1 MTQQLLPARHSFP
14 EGFFWGGAF
23 AAHQMEGAWD
33 EGGKGLSVTDI
44 SALRKDVP
52 IELRMQGDLSRDQ
65 VREMLSHEDDWVFPK
80 RWGIDFYHTYEDD
93 LALLGREGLGLN
105 AIRTS
110 VNWSRIFPRGD
121 EEEPCEEGLAFYD
134 RLVDAMLANGMEP
147 FITVS
152 HYEMPLAL
160 AMDHGGWHDRATI
173 GKFVRLC
180 QVLFDRYHDR
190 VKHWILVNQINMVA
204 HEGFNQLGVPTDETD
219 DPMSAR
225 YQALHNEMVACA
237 LATAYAHDTYPDLQ
251 IGVMEYANLAYPA
264 TTSPND
270 VMATYRR
277 NQMEQLPADVLAQGA
292 YPGYALRFFEDR
304 GIKVVAED
312 GDLEALA
319 AHTADFV
326 CFSYY
331 LTQICSAESVATHEP
346 GGGDT
351 FQNPLLEANP
361 WGWAIDPT
369 GLRWTLNVYQDR
381 YHKPLYIVENGCGYL
396 EEPGDDGIVH
406 DPYRVQFFRD
416 HIEAAREA
424 VADGVDLRGF
434 FAWGAMDIVSASSC
448 EMSKRYGF
456 IHVDQD
462 DYGHGTGKR
471 TPKESYAW
479 MQRVIAS
486 NGGEL

>member
-121 EEEPCEEGLAFYD
+121 EEEPNEEGLAFYD
-134 RLVDAMLANGMEP
+134 RLVDAMLAQGMEP
-147 FITVS
+147 FLTVS

-160 AMDHGGWHDRATI
+160 AMEHGGWHDRATI
-173 GKFVRLC
+173 DRFVRLC
-180 QVLFDRYHDR
+180 QALFDRLGDR
-190 VKHWILVNQINMVA
+190 VTHWILVNQINMVA
-204 HEGFNQLGVPTDETD
+204 HEGFNHLGVPTDETD
-219 DPMSAR
+219 DPLSAR

-331 LTQICSAESVATHEP
+331 LTQICSAESVATHEQ